1 MYNIFMQFQVP
12 QFIDTQD
19 KVVGPLT
26 LRQFM
31 YVAAAGAM
39 SAVLYFTVAIW
50 LWFFLSI
57 ILIGGAIGIAF
68 IKIEGRPFSRIIL
81 SAFDFYWKPQ
91 IYIWKSEE
99 ATTPAVQRTTEEN
112 GISLEKI
119 ITGAALHHK
128 WEALQTGEKI
138 PQEKIVQNKI
148 NVRYQV
154 FQRMSGAR
162 DAAKRVDYR

>member
-1 MYNIFMQFQVP
+1 MQFQVP

-19 KVVGPLT
+19 KIVGPLT

-31 YVAAAGAM
+31 YVAVAGAL
-39 SAVLYFTVAIW
+39 SAILYFTVAMW

-68 IKIEGRPFSRIIL
+68 IKIEGRPLGNVIL

-91 IYIWKSEE
+91 TYIWKSEE
-99 ATTPAVQRTTEEN
+99 APMATPHRGVPEE
-112 GISLEKI
+112 GGLSLEKL

-128 WEALQTGEKI
+128 WEALQTGETI
-138 PQEKIVQNKI
+138 PQEKVVQNKI
-148 NVRYQV
+148 NVRYQI
-154 FQRMSGAR
+154 FQRVSGAR